1 MNKSLALL
9 FISLLIPICAFS
21 QYSLQGRVFNYQGQG
36 IQDAQISLFQ
46 DGELAALT
54 HTGEN
59 GQYEISKVAKGKY
72 LIVASGVGLSS
83 REDSIMID
91 QDKTQNFALKVE
103 SVVLDSVVVER
114 KSSVATSKGHIFY
127 LSKKAQES
135 GNPFVALQEIPLLYC
150 DPINETVKM
159 ADGQGSIILIDGM
172 RVNSGVSPIHPS
184 RIKSVEII
192 DVVGAKYMRQGV
204 KHIIHIKLKDTSLY
218 TYAKLSARADYPQ
231 KNYFVMPEFEIGNS
245 TFSLYGDASPST
257 GHSKQ
262 KTNYQLT
269 TPSLVKEYAGKSR
282 GRTDDYDYSLMAKW
296 RMTKKDYLAAYIQ
309 REMSKDNTR
318 QSTQG
323 EQDALDLARD
333 SRSLYRSHLF
343 SATTYYK
350 HLFSDDEEMEAYA
363 AYTDNRADNTNSLE
377 ELISGQG
384 GTNAQQYKNVR
395 KAGELTLSYTKDF
408 DNGGTLELGNETK
421 YSYDKI
427 DNVGIENFSFR
438 HHRLNEYVYAG
449 YSGKLGRKLT
459 YLTSVG
465 MEYMSMKSDT
475 VAHHYFR
482 PRLSMTL
489 YYRLLDNL
497 TTQIGYSFS
506 NTAPSVAMLSPYNTS
521 ADTLLIS
528 HGNPYLMPAKNHS
541 LNWNANYFNGGM
553 NISTGVSYGI
563 SSDIP
568 QSVHLAK
575 DNGVLLT
582 TYENEGRFRSLEFNG
597 TFLWRKN
604 GFFMLAMM
612 KHHVNYYT
620 TVGAR
625 RYFTGSFH
633 IQKTWGKFQARAT
646 FTYETNVTEYSKT
659 KQFTPTSTLV
669 FSYNFTPDILLS
681 LGCNSFIG
689 NPRSKTVIDTGA
701 YRSVLYTTNQN
712 FTPWVLFRWSIRK
725 NTKKKIGLDNDIL
738 REHEKKFRM

>member
-1 MNKSLALL
+1 MNKSIAL
-9 FISLLIPICAFS
+9 FIISLLVPISVFS

-54 HTGEN
+54 HTAEN
-59 GQYEISKVAKGKY
+59 GQYEINKVAKGKY

-83 REDSIMID
+83 REDSITID

-159 ADGQGSIILIDGM
+159 ADGQASIILIDGM

-204 KHIIHIKLKDTSLY
+204 KHIINIKLKETALY
-218 TYAKLSARADYPQ
+218 TYAQLSAREDYPQ
-231 KNYFVMPEFEIGNS
+231 KNFFAMPKFEIGNS
-245 TFSLYGDASPST
+245 TFSLYGDAAVTTSHKKEET
-257 GHSKQ
+257 H
-262 KTNYQLT
+262 YQLT
-269 TPSLVKEYAGKSR
+269 TPSLIKEYAGKSR

-309 REMSKDNTR
+309 RNVSKDNTR

-323 EQDALDLARD
+323 EQDARDLARD
-333 SRSLYRSHLF
+333 SRTLYYSHLF

-350 HLFSDDEEMEAYA
+350 HLFSENEELEAYA

-377 ELISGQG
+377 ELISGLG
-384 GTNAQQYKNVR
+384 GINTQQYKNVR
-395 KAGELTLSYTKDF
+395 KAGELTLNYTKDY

-421 YSYDKI
+421 YSYDRI
-427 DNVGIENFSFR
+427 DNAGRYQFAFR

-449 YSGKLGRKLT
+449 YSGKLSRKLS

-497 TTQIGYSFS
+497 TTQIGYSYS
-506 NTAPSVAMLSPYNTS
+506 NAAPSVAMLSPYNTS

-541 LNWNANYFNGGM
+541 FSWEANYFNGGI

-582 TYENEGRFRSLEFNG
+582 TYENEGRFRSLELSLN
-597 TFLWRKN
+597 FLWHKK
-604 GFFMLAMM
+604 GFFIMTDL

-625 RYFTGSFH
+625 RYFTGSLVLQ
-633 IQKTWGKFQARAT
+633 QKWGKFQTQAI
-646 FTYETNVTEYSKT
+646 FNYQNNISEYSKT
-659 KQFTPTSTLV
+659 KSFNPMSTLIL
-669 FSYNFTPDILLS
+669 SYNFTPDILLS
-681 LGCNSFIG
+681 LGCTSFIG
-689 NPRSKTVIDTGA
+689 NPRSKTVIDTSA
-701 YRSVLYTTNQN
+701 YRSVLYTTNQS

-725 NTKKKIGLDNDIL
+725 NTKKKIGLENDIL
-738 REHEKKFRM
+738 RDHEEKFRM